1 MSDVIRWEE
10 PPPHGN
16 TLLPRSRNKYQAAA
30 DALRGR
36 PGEWAL
42 IAEGITTGSAGSLTN
57 GIRTGKP
64 SVFRPAG
71 AFEARCVG
79 SAGSTSARVYAR
91 YVGGDGRA

>member
-16 TLLPRSRNKYQAAA
+16 TLLPRGASKYQAAA

-57 GIRTGKP
+57 GIRTGR
-64 SVFRPAG
+64 SRAFRPEG

-79 SAGSTSARVYAR
+79 SAGSISARVYAR
-91 YVGGDGRA
+91 YVGGDVR